1 MEAGITPALRC
12 DAGSQKTS
20 APDVSC
26 DIGAEDEPLRVFR
39 LCGSVLSQK
48 TLEDLVES
56 LRLLEKEGVP
66 GLGDDLEF

>member
-1 MEAGITPALRC
+1 MPVLKR
-12 DAGSQKTS
+12 TS

-26 DIGAEDEPLRVFR
+26 DIGAECEPLRVFR
-39 LCGSVLSQK
+39 PCGSVLSQK

-56 LRLLEKEGVP
+56 LRLLEKDGVP